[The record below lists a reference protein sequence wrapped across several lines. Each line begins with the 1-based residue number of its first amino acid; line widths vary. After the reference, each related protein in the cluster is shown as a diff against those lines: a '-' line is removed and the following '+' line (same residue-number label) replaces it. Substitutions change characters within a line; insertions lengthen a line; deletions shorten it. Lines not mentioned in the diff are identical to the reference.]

1 MVNTP
6 RDQAAGLRRIMAGP
20 QPRVVSILSATNS
33 GDKSRTLSNL
43 AVSLRRNGSDVL
55 VVNAATNAHEVL
67 KQYGINGLPS
77 LMAVA
82 QKKRVMEEA
91 ILLSPQGFYVA
102 NLMANHQLT
111 TGLDA
116 AASHALNKIFESLAH
131 HYDVVL
137 VDAELTAA
145 DTLPLQIMN
154 DSEIIIELTNK
165 AESIKQAY
173 RLIKQVYSQLGKRSF
188 GILVTNVNDTQAQD
202 VFRNLAQVARRYLS
216 IELEF
221 MGAIP
226 PDEHLNRAT
235 QLGRSVVEAFPMAL
249 ATAAF
254 KALAK
259 RLGYALGTRN
269 QNAQRAEA

>member
-20 QPRVVSILSATNS
+20 QPRVVSILSAINAE
-33 GDKSRTLSNL
+33 DKARTLSNL
-43 AVSLRRNGSDVL
+43 AVSLRRHGSDVL
-55 VVNAATNAHEVL
+55 VVNAANNAHEVL
-67 KQYGINGLPS
+67 KQYGINGLPT
-77 LMAVA
+77 LLAVA
-82 QKKRVMEEA
+82 LKKRGMEEA
-91 ILLSPQGFYVA
+91 ILLSQQGYFVA
-102 NLMANHQLT
+102 NLMANHQLD

-116 AASHALNKIFESLAH
+116 AGSLALNKTFASLAH

-137 VDAELTAA
+137 VDAELTSAE
-145 DTLPLQIMN
+145 TLPLQIMN
-154 DSEIIIELTNK
+154 DSEIIIQLTNK

-173 RLIKQVYSQLGKRSF
+173 RMIKQVYSQLGKRTF
-188 GILVTNVNDTQAQD
+188 GILVTEVNEVQAQD

-226 PDEHLNRAT
+226 SDEHLSRASH
-235 QLGRSVVEAFPMAL
+235 LGRSVVEAFPMAL

-254 KALAK
+254 KALAN
-259 RLGYALGTRN
+259 RLGYKQAKY
-269 QNAQRAEA
+269 AVA